1 MALSIGIVGLPN
13 VGKSTFFNSLT
24 DKCVPAENFPFCTIE
39 PSHGIVRVPD
49 ERLKVLADISKSEKI
64 IETTIE
70 IVDIA
75 GLVKG
80 ASEGEGLG
88 NEFLTNIRNVDAI
101 AHMVRVFN
109 DDDIIHTLGSVEPKR
124 DIEII
129 NTELI
134 LADISTITKHIEKI
148 QKDIRKG
155 DKEAIHASKVLGEAL
170 KMLESGKL
178 LIETSPDKDD
188 LLEYKKLGLITSKKV
203 IYVFNTKDGNV
214 PEELLNM
221 TKNFVIL
228 DVSNVE
234 RLNEMEDG
242 EVEEFKQSG
251 VYDVDEFIQE
261 AHRTLGLITFLTTG
275 EKETRAWN
283 TEKDSTAPQAA
294 GKIHTDFEKKF
305 IKAEVVSY
313 EDLQNAGSVFSVRE
327 KGLYRLEGK
336 DYVVKDG
343 DVCLFRCGQ

>member
-1 MALSIGIVGLPN
+1 M
-13 VGKSTFFNSLT
+13 
-24 DKCVPAENFPFCTIE
+24 
-39 PSHGIVRVPD
+39 RVPD

-101 AHMVRVFN
+101 AHMVRVFD

-134 LADISTITKHIEKI
+134 LADMSTVTKHIEKI
-148 QKDIRKG
+148 QKDVRKG
-155 DKEAIHASKVLGEAL
+155 DKEAIHTSKVLGESL
-170 KMLESGKL
+170 KVLESGKL
-178 LIETSPDKDD
+178 LTEISPDEDE

-242 EVEEFKQSG
+242 EAEEFKQSG

-275 EKETRAWN
+275 EQETRAWN
-283 TEKDSTAPQAA
+283 TEKGSTAPQAA
-294 GKIHTDFEKKF
+294 GENTH
-305 IKAEVVSY
+305 
-313 EDLQNAGSVFSVRE
+313 
-327 KGLYRLEGK
+327 
-336 DYVVKDG
+336 
-343 DVCLFRCGQ
+343 